1 MFDLVFDLKDNV
13 KNKAYALAGSLFVCG
28 AVIGAVSTAL
38 YLDSRETGKKAQV
51 DGQSVIEEVKKL
63 LAQGGEIEGSWIELQ
78 PLTKERYGQ
87 EQILYFGGVSRQEKG
102 HLVQYEFI
110 ADAQSGQIIDLYKV

>member
-1 MFDLVFDLKDNV
+1 MVFDLKDNV